1 MATTEEVQMVN
12 QTPALAQVQD
22 HTKRLGAA
30 LVGATAAARVFA
42 VGMSDL
48 RVSLNRFR
56 RAFGNANRDKP
67 REG

>member
-1 MATTEEVQMVN
+1 MVK

-22 HTKRLGAA
+22 RAQRVGAV

-67 REG
+67 REGAFPSGEDS

>member
-1 MATTEEVQMVN
+1 MVN
-12 QTPALAQVQD
+12 RTPALAQVRDRAQ
-22 HTKRLGAA
+22 RVGVA
-30 LVGATAAARVFA
+30 LAGATTAARVFA